1 MGRKSAKR
9 VAREEGG
16 SVMAFICAICLTIAI
31 VVIDAFIGIGLLVAL
46 AELIDFIAYMQ
57 SR

>member
-1 MGRKSAKR
+1 
-9 VAREEGG
+9 
-16 SVMAFICAICLTIAI
+16 MAFICAICLTLGI

-46 AELIDFIAYMQ
+46 ANFMAYMR